1 MPPPPPAEPWP
12 SEGSLQQEE
21 DSPSPPEP
29 SRENLL
35 EDPRFQQLV
44 RLFGGRLRKVQRE
57 TPPTPELEASDEL
70 NSAEE

>member
-1 MPPPPPAEPWP
+1 M
-12 SEGSLQQEE
+12 
-21 DSPSPPEP
+21 
-29 SRENLL
+29 